1 MHPGRMGER
10 NLMRKRIRMLIAALM
25 MALTMA
31 FATAIPAFAVRST
44 TTVCDPP
51 QSSGHCTTTE
61 IKGSHGS
68 TTDTTGNTENTG
80 GGQIKDQGT
89 CKRTGSEQT
98 NTCD

>member
-1 MHPGRMGER
+1 MEER
-10 NLMRKRIRMLIAALM
+10 NLMRKRITLLIAALV

-61 IKGSHGS
+61 IKGSHG
-68 TTDTTGNTENTG
+68 TVTETTGNTDKERLG
-80 GGQIKDQGT
+80 GGQIKAQDR

-98 NTCD
+98 DTC